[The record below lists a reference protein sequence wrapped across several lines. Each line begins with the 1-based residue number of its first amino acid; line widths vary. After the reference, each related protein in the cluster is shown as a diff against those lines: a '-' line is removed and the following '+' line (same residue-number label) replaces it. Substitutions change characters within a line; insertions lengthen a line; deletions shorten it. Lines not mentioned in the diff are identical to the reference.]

1 VSESPHSPSQEAAT
15 VSLADED
22 GVKRI
27 LIDTLFGLWATVNNL
42 SRLRPSRR
50 DRYRVTVFGSAHTQ
64 PGHWVYEAVKRMC
77 AALSAMGCDIVTG
90 GGPGLMQAANEGAH
104 QAQVDSRVQNIGI
117 RVDLPFEQE
126 VNPFVEQA
134 FTHGTFFTRLHHF
147 VLMSDAYVVAP
158 GGIGTVL
165 ESMMI
170 WQLLQVRHLHDT
182 PLIFAGSMWQG
193 LVKWASAQMLRPG
206 FELAGP
212 QDMRIP
218 TCVDG
223 ADQTVA
229 VIRAH
234 HAQWTAKQ
242 NQGNL

>member
-1 VSESPHSPSQEAAT
+1 MSESPRLTPQEAAA

-22 GVKRI
+22 GVKRV

-50 DRYRVTVFGSAHTQ
+50 DRYRVTVFGSARTQ
-64 PGHWVYEAVKRMC
+64 PGHWVYDEVKCMC
-77 AALSAMGCDIVTG
+77 AALSAMDCDIVTG

-104 QAQVDSRVQNIGI
+104 QAQADSRVQNIGI

-182 PLIFAGSMWQG
+182 PLIFASPMWKG
-193 LVKWASAQMLRPG
+193 LVEWASAQMLRPG
-206 FELAGP
+206 FELAGA

-223 ADQTVA
+223 ADQAVA
-229 VIRAH
+229 VICAH
-234 HAQWTAKQ
+234 HARWTA
-242 NQGNL
+242 GRSHGEP